1 MLFGLKIV
9 FSCCIL
15 NFLTIFYRILFW
27 RIIYELIFLII
38 NLFICVYKSEIIS
51 KLLGL
56 SKKNIYI
63 WQARKSEGGEGGG
76 KCHISIWAL
85 LHLHVVTCRRRVPL
99 LWHENREL
107 ILYLCVT
114 PAARINTSAPLATRG
129 APLMR
134 GSAEGREGERARILW
149 LANFHG
155 IIIPWR

>member
-76 KCHISIWAL
+76 GVSY
-85 LHLHVVTCRRRVPL
+85 LHLGAITSPRCNMQTSGTIIVT
-99 LWHENREL
+99 RESW
-107 ILYLCVT
+107 
-114 PAARINTSAPLATRG
+114 INTVFVCHSSCEDQHKCTPRDKRGTLNARLRWRTRG
-129 APLMR
+129 
-134 GSAEGREGERARILW
+134 GEGPDSMAC
-149 LANFHG
+149 
-155 IIIPWR
+155 